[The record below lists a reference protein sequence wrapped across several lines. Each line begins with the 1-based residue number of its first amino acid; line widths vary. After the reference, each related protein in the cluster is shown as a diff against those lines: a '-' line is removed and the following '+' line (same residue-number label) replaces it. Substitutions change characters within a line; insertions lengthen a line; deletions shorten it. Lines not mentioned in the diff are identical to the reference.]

1 MSSLRERFSPF
12 VATLIYFT
20 SFRGVFNILPLI
32 LWYNSRE
39 NCSLSSYDDGGCTVA
54 MQDDRDQFYRVR
66 FSLVKLQW
74 RKYRGLSVFCFLISE
89 FVRLQI
95 SNLLILKRYQ
105 LDARRC
111 VIIFLLQYRCRSAW
125 NNNAPSC
132 EWKRIEAYRSLDIH
146 VRSLHK

>member
-1 MSSLRERFSPF
+1 M
-12 VATLIYFT
+12 
-20 SFRGVFNILPLI
+20 
-32 LWYNSRE
+32 
-39 NCSLSSYDDGGCTVA
+39 A

-111 VIIFLLQYRCRSAW
+111 VIIFLLQYRCRSA
-125 NNNAPSC
+125 
-132 EWKRIEAYRSLDIH
+132 
-146 VRSLHK
+146 